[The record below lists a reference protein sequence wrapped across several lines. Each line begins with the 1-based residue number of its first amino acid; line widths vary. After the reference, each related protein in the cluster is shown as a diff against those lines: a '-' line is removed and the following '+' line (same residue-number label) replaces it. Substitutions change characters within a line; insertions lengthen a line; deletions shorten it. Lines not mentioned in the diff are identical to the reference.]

1 MYIRM
6 FACLGKKTKSLEE
19 SKKHTWELIKSLPL
33 KNELDDGMSR
43 RQVFGRFNISN
54 HI

>member
-1 MYIRM
+1 MYIHM
-6 FACLGKKTKSLEE
+6 FACLGKKKKSLEE

-33 KNELDDGMSR
+33 KNELEDGMSR
-43 RQVFGRFNISN
+43 RQVFGNISN